1 MSDILCIYYSRTGH
15 TRRAVKEIAEAMG
28 LTYLCESWF
37 RANQAFDRFRRQG
50 DRREVTHPDHRR
62 LRPQRLAGIYALR
75 YGRHEDIHPAPA
87 AL

>member
-15 TRRAVKEIAEAMG
+15 TRRAVKEIAEALG
-28 LTYLCESWF
+28 AEIT
-37 RANQAFDRFRRQG
+37 
-50 DRREVTHPDHRR
+50 
-62 LRPQRLAGIYALR
+62 GIYALR